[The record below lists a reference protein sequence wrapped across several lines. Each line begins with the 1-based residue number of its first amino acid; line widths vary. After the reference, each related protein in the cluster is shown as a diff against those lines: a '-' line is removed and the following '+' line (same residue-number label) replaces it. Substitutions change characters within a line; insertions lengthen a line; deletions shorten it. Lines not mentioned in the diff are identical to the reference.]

1 MSIVK
6 FHYQVGRLQ
15 GSTLKLGEYKINDLG
30 RSISMASLVFPD
42 SFVYG
47 LPRLIETKLGVSK
60 TSDRTPDAKYVLI
73 NYRVDIPAEVSG
85 ALFEVV
91 SNLDLVGGEKPW
103 TSQYVLVL
111 ELSEKMMEIESE
123 NSIEYR
129 AFYRGLYLLDGVG
142 SVLFKHNPKKR
153 RGKNR
158 KDYN

>member
-1 MSIVK
+1 MSILK

-15 GSTLKLGEYKINDLG
+15 EKTLKLGEYKINGLG
-30 RSISMASLVFPD
+30 RSVSMASLVFPD

-47 LPRLIETKLGVSK
+47 LPRLIETKRGVSR
-60 TSDRTPDAKYVLI
+60 TSDRTPEAKYVSI
-73 NYRVDIPAEVSG
+73 NYRVDIPTEVSD

-91 SNLDLVGGEKPW
+91 STLRLIGGERPW

-111 ELSEKMMEIESE
+111 ELSEKMMEIESDD
-123 NSIEYR
+123 SVEYR
-129 AFYRGLYLLDGVG
+129 AFYRGLYLLDGTG